1 MASMYAIDEGVY
13 FVYTAIFGL
22 VTYSARAR
30 QHIYIYIY
38 IYSYSAIHATEL
50 TVLRI

>member
-30 QHIYIYIY
+30 QHIIYIY
-38 IYSYSAIHATEL
+38 I
-50 TVLRI
+50 